1 MATTQSSST
10 PRKEGRSG
18 RGFAGMDPERQR
30 EISSE
35 GGRAAHEKG
44 TAHEFTSEEAR
55 IAGSKSHSGR
65 QSAAARAREEKA
77 KSSQRSSANQ
87 SHGEGDASA
96 NKDQPPSGHSSEQR

>member
-1 MATTQSSST
+1 MATTNSSST
-10 PRKEGRSG
+10 PRKEGKSG

-77 KSSQRSSANQ
+77 KSAQRNGANQ
-87 SHGEGDASA
+87 NSVDGDTHVG
-96 NKDQPPSGHSSEQR
+96 KDQPPSSHTSEQR